1 MKKLLWNT
9 IHKVDFNKEYDF
21 LETILNAVGI
31 KDVKSFLNVNINHT
45 YNPFLFKNMSEGIEL
60 LHKNLNKK
68 IFIKVDS
75 DADGHTSSAYIYQF
89 IKDIAPNTEIICG
102 FNFKK
107 EHGLLYEDVKEIEGL
122 SLIIV
127 PDAGSS
133 EESIK
138 EYEQIKNN
146 MNVPILILDHHEICK
161 EIYDC
166 ENIILIN
173 CMDGQYPNQNIS
185 GVGVVHMFCLAYC
198 EMYGKDKK
206 IVNKYLDLVALG
218 MIADMCDMRELETR
232 YYTLEG
238 LKEENRH
245 NMLIREMAEKYAE
258 EMKLGHTITT
268 YGWAIAPKINAICR
282 YGKDDEQKDLF
293 RALIGE
299 QEDREYQPRRK
310 NKNDPKPPIEIHS
323 LQKTMARVAG
333 NVKARQDKQVRV
345 FMEEIDKQIIEQK
358 LENDKVIILDGTDI
372 LEKKTVSGLV
382 ANKLVYKYNRPIVI
396 LKKQKKNNEIFGGS
410 GRGYEK
416 GSIKDFRKF
425 LEDTKLFEMTAGHPS
440 AFGIQLKQDRIQ
452 EVRDKCNELLKNEE
466 IITIHD
472 VDYEISADKLSPKN
486 ILEVANAYKI
496 WGNKVNEPIFAITNI
511 DIVGKDIIGYG
522 DNNIFIKFTYKD
534 IEFIKKYCSK
544 GEYAEM
550 SLRNRNMLG
559 ENLKLLRLTVIG
571 SFVFNEWSGIKHPQV
586 KIKYFYTEER
596 QSKIDIDIDDIF

>member
-1 MKKLLWNT
+1 MKKLIYN
-9 IHKVDFNKEYDF
+9 IKNKYNFNQEPD
-21 LETILNAVGI
+21 ILGIILKSSGI
-31 KDVKSFLNVNINHT
+31 KNVKEFLNINIKHIHSYNILSNINKAAGCLVKHI
-45 YNPFLFKNMSEGIEL
+45 NEN
-60 LHKNLNKK
+60 NK
-68 IFIKVDS
+68 IHIIVDS
-75 DADGHTSSAYIYQF
+75 DCDGYTSAAIIYNYLSL
-89 IKDIAPNTEIICG
+89 IYNKNNISWNVHL
-102 FNFKK
+102 NK
-107 EHGLLYEDVKEIEGL
+107 EHGIILEELKKYDYDLL
-122 SLIIV
+122 IV
-127 PDAGSS
+127 PDGGSS
-133 EESIK
+133 DFK
-138 EYEQIKNN
+138 EHE
-146 MNVPILILDHHEICK
+146 ILYKQGKDIIILDHHNYDKK
-161 EIYDC
+161 ETKA
-166 ENIILIN
+166 IIVN
-173 CMDGQYPNQNIS
+173 NQGCNYPNKELS
-185 GVGVVHMFCLAYC
+185 GAGIVYKYC
-198 EMYGKDKK
+198 QALDDEFNVKYSSQ
-206 IVNKYLDLVALG
+206 YLDLVALG
-218 MIADMCDMRELETR
+218 QIADMMDMRELETR

-245 NMLIREMAEKYAE
+245 NLLIKEMAEKYAE

-268 YGWAIAPKINAICR
+268 YGWVIAPKINAICR
-282 YGKDDEQKDLF
+282 YGKNDEQIDLF

-299 QEDREYQPRRK
+299 IEDREYQPRRK

-345 FMEEIDKQIIEQK
+345 FMEEIDKQIIKQN

-396 LKKQKKNNEIFGGS
+396 LKRQKNNNEIFGGS

-416 GSIKDFRKF
+416 GSIKDFRQF
-425 LEDTKLFEMTAGHPS
+425 LEDTKLFEFTGGHNN
-440 AFGIQLKQDRIQ
+440 AFGIQLKQNRVQ
-452 EVRDKCNELLKNEE
+452 AVRDKCNELLKNEE
-466 IITIHD
+466 IITVHD

-496 WGNKVNEPIFAITNI
+496 WGNKVNEPTFAITNI
-511 DIVGKDIIGYG
+511 DIVGKDIVGYG

-550 SLRNRNMLG
+550 SLRDRNMLG

-571 SFVFNEWSGIKHPQV
+571 NFVFNEWSGIKHPQV

-596 QSKIDIDIDDIF
+596 KSKIDIDIDDIF